1 MTSTDKLFSLLLSAK
16 RPWTPTETSDHEV
29 TPGAAKT
36 IQRCLALRHL
46 ELPVGEWITSAS
58 SLEQE
63 KIGDL
68 GMKLLQSNIAD
79 EIRHDLQLNNA
90 FDSLSL
96 AGTDFR
102 DQIEGEAKGILSR
115 WLDMANVYHP
125 ATVAFTAEAGVFI
138 PALTMLRRIGS
149 VALGNIANDISADE
163 SLHLRTHRE
172 VGVVIGGEPVNDTL
186 HNLRK
191 ETLEWLTA
199 DLREVEK
206 PGKYSQKRTYF
217 RSSEK
222 LIKDGKADE
231 IKDTGKATMISF
243 FEVSNNHIPVYG

>member
-1 MTSTDKLFSLLLSAK
+1 MTKTDKLFSLLLSAK
-16 RPWTPTETSDHEV
+16 RPWTPTETSNHDV
-29 TPGAAKT
+29 VPGAEKT

-46 ELPVGEWITSAS
+46 ELPVGEWITAAS
-58 SLEQE
+58 KRETE
-63 KIGDL
+63 KIGDI
-68 GMKLLQSNIAD
+68 GMQLLASNIND
-79 EIRHDLQLNNA
+79 ELRHDEQLNYA
-90 FDSLSL
+90 FRSLSL
-96 AGTDFR
+96 AGSEFR
-102 DQIEGEAKGILSR
+102 DNIEVEASGILSR
-115 WLDMANVYHP
+115 WLDMANTYHP

-149 VALGNIANDISADE
+149 VALANIANDISADE

-172 VGVVIGGEPVNDTL
+172 VGVILGGEPVNEEL

-191 ETLEWLTA
+191 ETLDWLTT

-217 RSSEK
+217 RASEK

-231 IKDTGKATMISF
+231 IKDTSRATMISF
-243 FEVSNNHIPVYG
+243 FEVAGNHIPVYN